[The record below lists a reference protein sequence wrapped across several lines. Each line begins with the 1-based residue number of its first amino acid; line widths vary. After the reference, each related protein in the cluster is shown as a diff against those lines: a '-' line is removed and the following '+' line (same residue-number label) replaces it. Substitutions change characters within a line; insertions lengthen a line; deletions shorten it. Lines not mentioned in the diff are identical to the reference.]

1 MTDRRCRRGRNR
13 SWHTATVS
21 EIVRVTAADIASA
34 EQLLEP
40 VMRRTPVVASRILSD
55 LTGHEVRLKCENLQR
70 TGSFKPRGA
79 YNRIARLDA
88 EQRARGVVAAS
99 AGNHAQGVAW
109 AASQVGIESTV
120 FMPVGASLP
129 KLMATK
135 AYGATVHL
143 VGNTVDEALVSA
155 REFADRTGA
164 TLIHPFDHLDIV
176 AGQAT
181 LGTELLQQMPEVGT
195 VVIPTGGGGL
205 LAGVAAAVKLTK
217 PGIRIVGVQAEG
229 AAAWPASLKAGHPIA
244 LDAMSTMADGIAVGL
259 PGSVPFDHVQG
270 WVDEI
275 VTVSEDA
282 LSRAL
287 VLCIERAKLIVEPA
301 GAAAVAALMTHSAA
315 DIGLT
320 GPVCAVLSG
329 GNIDPLLLTHVITH
343 GLRAGGRYLAVRV
356 IISDK
361 PGGLTGVLEVVRD
374 AGASV
379 VDVVHSRTGGRLG
392 LEEVDVMLTVETRG
406 PDHREAVLEALGAAG
421 YSVQVES

>member
-1 MTDRRCRRGRNR
+1 
-13 SWHTATVS
+13 
-21 EIVRVTAADIASA
+21 
-34 EQLLEP
+34 
-40 VMRRTPVVASRILSD
+40 MRRTPVVASRILSD

-109 AASQVGIESTV
+109 AASQVGIASTV

-129 KLMATK
+129 KLVATK

-143 VGNTVDEALVSA
+143 VGNTVDEALKSA
-155 REFADRTGA
+155 REFAERTGA

-181 LGTELLQQMPEVGT
+181 LGTELLQQMPDVGT
-195 VVIPTGGGGL
+195 IVIPTGGGGL

-217 PGIRIVGVQAEG
+217 PDIRVVGVQAEG

-244 LDAMSTMADGIAVGL
+244 LTSMSTMADGIAVGL

-270 WVDEI
+270 WVDDV

-301 GAAAVAALMTHSAA
+301 GAAAVAALMTHSA
-315 DIGLT
+315 DELELT
-320 GPVCAVLSG
+320 GSVCAVLSG

-356 IISDK
+356 TISDK
-361 PGGLTGVLEVVRD
+361 PGGLTGVLGVVRD

-406 PDHREAVLEALGAAG
+406 PDHRGSVLDALGVAG
-421 YSVQVES
+421 YAVHVEN

>member
-1 MTDRRCRRGRNR
+1 MTT
-13 SWHTATVS
+13 S
-21 EIVRVTAADIASA
+21 DIASA
-34 EQLLEP
+34 EALLEP

-88 EQRARGVVAAS
+88 DQRARGVVAAS

-109 AASQVGIESTV
+109 AASQVGITSTV
-120 FMPVGASLP
+120 FMPVGVSLP
-129 KLMATK
+129 KLVATK

-143 VGNTVDEALVSA
+143 VGNTVDEALTSA

-181 LGTELLQQMPEVGT
+181 LGSELLQQMPDVGT
-195 VVIPTGGGGL
+195 IVIPTGGGGL
-205 LAGVAAAVKLTK
+205 LAGVAAAVKLTR
-217 PGIRIVGVQAEG
+217 PDVRVIGVQAEG
-229 AAAWPASLKAGHPIA
+229 AAAWPASLEAGHPIA
-244 LDAMSTMADGIAVGL
+244 LTSMSTMADGIAVGL

-270 WVDEI
+270 WVDDV

-301 GAAAVAALMTHSAA
+301 GAAAVAALMTHSAEEL
-315 DIGLT
+315 GLT
-320 GPVCAVLSG
+320 GSVCAVLSG

-356 IISDK
+356 TISDK
-361 PGGLTGVLEVVRD
+361 PGGLTGVLGVVRD

-406 PDHREAVLEALGAAG
+406 PDHRGTVLDALGAAG
-421 YSVQVES
+421 YAVQVEN

>member
-1 MTDRRCRRGRNR
+1 
-13 SWHTATVS
+13 V
-21 EIVRVTAADIASA
+21 
-34 EQLLEP
+34 
-40 VMRRTPVVASRILSD
+40 
-55 LTGHEVRLKCENLQR
+55 
-70 TGSFKPRGA
+70 
-79 YNRIARLDA
+79 
-88 EQRARGVVAAS
+88 GV
-99 AGNHAQGVAW
+99 
-109 AASQVGIESTV
+109 
-120 FMPVGASLP
+120 SLP
-129 KLMATK
+129 KLVATK

-143 VGNTVDEALVSA
+143 VGNTVDEALQSA
-155 REFADRTGA
+155 REFAERTGA

-181 LGTELLQQMPEVGT
+181 LGTELLQQMPDVGT
-195 VVIPTGGGGL
+195 IVIPTGGGGL

-217 PGIRIVGVQAEG
+217 PDIRIVGVQAEG

-244 LDAMSTMADGIAVGL
+244 LTSMSTMADGIAIGL

-270 WVDEI
+270 WVDDV

-301 GAAAVAALMTHSAA
+301 GAAAVAALMTHSA
-315 DIGLT
+315 DELGLT
-320 GPVCAVLSG
+320 GSVCAVLSG

-356 IISDK
+356 TISDK
-361 PGGLTGVLEVVRD
+361 PGGLTGVLGVVRD

-406 PDHREAVLEALGAAG
+406 PDHRGSVLDALGAAG
-421 YSVQVES
+421 YAVHVEN

>member
-1 MTDRRCRRGRNR
+1 M
-13 SWHTATVS
+13 
-21 EIVRVTAADIASA
+21 
-34 EQLLEP
+34 
-40 VMRRTPVVASRILSD
+40 
-55 LTGHEVRLKCENLQR
+55 
-70 TGSFKPRGA
+70 
-79 YNRIARLDA
+79 
-88 EQRARGVVAAS
+88 
-99 AGNHAQGVAW
+99 AW
-109 AASQVGIESTV
+109 AASQVGIDSTV
-120 FMPVGASLP
+120 FMPVGVSLP
-129 KLMATK
+129 KLVATK

-143 VGNTVDEALVSA
+143 VGNTVDEALKSA
-155 REFADRTGA
+155 REFAERTGA

-181 LGTELLQQMPEVGT
+181 LGTELLQQMPDVGT
-195 VVIPTGGGGL
+195 IVIPTGGGGL

-217 PGIRIVGVQAEG
+217 PDIRIVGVQAEG

-244 LDAMSTMADGIAVGL
+244 LTSMSTMADGIAIGL

-270 WVDEI
+270 WVDDV

-301 GAAAVAALMTHSAA
+301 GAAAVAALMTHSA
-315 DIGLT
+315 DELGLT
-320 GPVCAVLSG
+320 GSVCAVLSG

-356 IISDK
+356 TISDK
-361 PGGLTGVLEVVRD
+361 PGGLTGVLGVVRD

-406 PDHREAVLEALGAAG
+406 PDHRGSVLDALGSAG
-421 YSVQVES
+421 YAVHVEN

>member
-1 MTDRRCRRGRNR
+1 
-13 SWHTATVS
+13 
-21 EIVRVTAADIASA
+21 
-34 EQLLEP
+34 
-40 VMRRTPVVASRILSD
+40 MRRTPVVASRILSD

-88 EQRARGVVAAS
+88 DQRARGVVAAS

-109 AASQVGIESTV
+109 AASQVGIDSTV
-120 FMPVGASLP
+120 FMPVGVSLP
-129 KLMATK
+129 KLVATK

-143 VGNTVDEALVSA
+143 VGNTVDEALKSA
-155 REFADRTGA
+155 REFAERTGA

-181 LGTELLQQMPEVGT
+181 LGTELLQQMPDVGT
-195 VVIPTGGGGL
+195 IVIPTGGGGL

-217 PGIRIVGVQAEG
+217 PDIRIVGVQAEG

-244 LDAMSTMADGIAVGL
+244 LTSMSTMADGIAIGL

-270 WVDEI
+270 WVDDV

-301 GAAAVAALMTHSAA
+301 GAAAVAALMTHSA
-315 DIGLT
+315 DELGLT
-320 GPVCAVLSG
+320 GSVCAVLSG

-356 IISDK
+356 TISDK
-361 PGGLTGVLEVVRD
+361 PGGLTGVLGVVRD

-406 PDHREAVLEALGAAG
+406 PDHRGSVLEALGAAG
-421 YSVQVES
+421 YAVHVEN

>member
-1 MTDRRCRRGRNR
+1 
-13 SWHTATVS
+13 
-21 EIVRVTAADIASA
+21 
-34 EQLLEP
+34 
-40 VMRRTPVVASRILSD
+40 MRRTPVVASRILSD

-320 GPVCAVLSG
+320 GPGCAVLSG

>member
-1 MTDRRCRRGRNR
+1 M
-13 SWHTATVS
+13 S
-21 EIVRVTAADIASA
+21 EIVRVTASDIASA
-34 EQLLEP
+34 EELLEP

-88 EQRARGVVAAS
+88 EQRAHGVVAAS

-120 FMPVGASLP
+120 FMPVGVSLP
-129 KLMATK
+129 KLVATK

-143 VGNTVDEALVSA
+143 VGSTVDEALTSA

-181 LGTELLQQMPEVGT
+181 LGTELLQQMPDVGT
-195 VVIPTGGGGL
+195 IVIPTGGGGL

-217 PGIRIVGVQAEG
+217 PDVRVVGVQAEG

-244 LDAMSTMADGIAVGL
+244 LTSMSTMADGIAVGL

-270 WVDEI
+270 WVDDI

-301 GAAAVAALMTHSAA
+301 GAAAVAALMTHSAEQL
-315 DIGLT
+315 GLT
-320 GPVCAVLSG
+320 GSVCAVLSG

-356 IISDK
+356 TISDR
-361 PGGLTGVLEVVRD
+361 PGGLTGVLGVVRD

-406 PDHREAVLEALGAAG
+406 PDHRGSVLEALGAAG
-421 YSVQVES
+421 YAVHVEN

>member
-1 MTDRRCRRGRNR
+1 
-13 SWHTATVS
+13 
-21 EIVRVTAADIASA
+21 
-34 EQLLEP
+34 
-40 VMRRTPVVASRILSD
+40 MRRTPVVASRILSD

-88 EQRARGVVAAS
+88 EQRAHGVVAAS

-109 AASQVGIESTV
+109 AASQVGITSTV
-120 FMPVGASLP
+120 FMPVGVSLP
-129 KLMATK
+129 KLVATK

-143 VGNTVDEALVSA
+143 VGNTVDEALKSA
-155 REFADRTGA
+155 REFAERTGA

-181 LGTELLQQMPEVGT
+181 LGTELLQQMPDVGT
-195 VVIPTGGGGL
+195 IVVPTGGGGL
-205 LAGVAAAVKLTK
+205 LAGVAAAVKLSK
-217 PGIRIVGVQAEG
+217 PDIRIVGVQAEG

-244 LDAMSTMADGIAVGL
+244 LESMSTMADGIAIGL

-270 WVDEI
+270 WVDDV

-301 GAAAVAALMTHSAA
+301 GAAAVAALMTHSAEEL
-315 DIGLT
+315 GLT
-320 GPVCAVLSG
+320 GSVCAILSG

-356 IISDK
+356 TISDR
-361 PGGLTGVLEVVRD
+361 PGGLTGVLGVVRD

-406 PDHREAVLEALGAAG
+406 PDHRGSVLDALGAAG
-421 YSVQVES
+421 YAVHVEN

>member
-1 MTDRRCRRGRNR
+1 
-13 SWHTATVS
+13 
-21 EIVRVTAADIASA
+21 
-34 EQLLEP
+34 
-40 VMRRTPVVASRILSD
+40 MRRTPVVASRILSD

-109 AASQVGIESTV
+109 AASQVGIDSTV
-120 FMPVGASLP
+120 FMPVGVSLP
-129 KLMATK
+129 KLVATK

-143 VGNTVDEALVSA
+143 VGNTVDEALKSA
-155 REFADRTGA
+155 REFAERTGA

-181 LGTELLQQMPEVGT
+181 LGTELLQQMPDVGT
-195 VVIPTGGGGL
+195 IVIPTGGGGL

-244 LDAMSTMADGIAVGL
+244 LTSMSTMADGIAIGL

-270 WVDEI
+270 WVDDV

-301 GAAAVAALMTHSAA
+301 GAAAVAALMTHSA
-315 DIGLT
+315 DELGLT
-320 GPVCAVLSG
+320 GSVCAVLSG

-343 GLRAGGRYLAVRV
+343 GLRAGGRYLAVSV
-356 IISDK
+356 TISDK
-361 PGGLTGVLEVVRD
+361 PGGLTGVLGVVRD

-406 PDHREAVLEALGAAG
+406 PDHRGSVLDALGAAG
-421 YSVQVES
+421 YAVHVEN

>member
-1 MTDRRCRRGRNR
+1 MTA
-13 SWHTATVS
+13 S
-21 EIVRVTAADIASA
+21 DIASA
-34 EQLLEP
+34 EELLEP

-88 EQRARGVVAAS
+88 DQRARGVVAAS

-109 AASQVGIESTV
+109 AASQVGIDSTV
-120 FMPVGASLP
+120 FMPVGVSLP
-129 KLMATK
+129 KLVATK

-143 VGNTVDEALVSA
+143 VGNTVDEALTSA
-155 REFADRTGA
+155 REFAERTGA

-181 LGTELLQQMPEVGT
+181 LGTELLQQMPDVGT
-195 VVIPTGGGGL
+195 IVIPTGGGGL

-217 PGIRIVGVQAEG
+217 PDIRIVGVQAEG

-244 LDAMSTMADGIAVGL
+244 LASMSTMADGIAIGL

-270 WVDEI
+270 WVDDV

-301 GAAAVAALMTHSAA
+301 GAAAVAALMTHSA
-315 DIGLT
+315 DELGLT
-320 GPVCAVLSG
+320 GSVCAILSG

-356 IISDK
+356 TISDK
-361 PGGLTGVLEVVRD
+361 PGGLTGVLGVVRD

-406 PDHREAVLEALGAAG
+406 PDHRGSVLDALGAAG
-421 YSVQVES
+421 YAVHVES

>member
-1 MTDRRCRRGRNR
+1 
-13 SWHTATVS
+13 
-21 EIVRVTAADIASA
+21 
-34 EQLLEP
+34 
-40 VMRRTPVVASRILSD
+40 MRRTPVVASRILSD

-88 EQRARGVVAAS
+88 QQRAHGVVAAS

-244 LDAMSTMADGIAVGL
+244 LDTMSTMADGIAVGL